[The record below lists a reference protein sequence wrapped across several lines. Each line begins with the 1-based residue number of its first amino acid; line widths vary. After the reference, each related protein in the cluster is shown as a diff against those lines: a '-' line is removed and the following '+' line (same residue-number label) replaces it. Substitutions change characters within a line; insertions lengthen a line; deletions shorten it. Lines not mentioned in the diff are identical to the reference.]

1 MGSKQ
6 EKRIDRQSVME
17 KAKTMGKRAYNMRS
31 VLMALPVIVIA
42 IIQAIVNIAKL
53 PSKVGLD
60 MLASGEFQFLV
71 GKGLAVMGPLIL
83 TCLCLLL
90 MFCSKKILYPWLIS
104 VFSLMLPIVLWLT
117 NSFTS

>member
-1 MGSKQ
+1 MGNKN
-6 EKRIDRQSVME
+6 EKRSFVD
-17 KAKTMGKRAYNMRS
+17 KAVTVGNRVYNMRS
-31 VLMALPVIVIA
+31 VLLALPVIVIA

-60 MLASGEFQFLV
+60 MMASGEFQFLV
-71 GKGLAVMGPLIL
+71 SKGLAVMGPLIL

-90 MFCSKKILYPWLIS
+90 MFCSKKVLYPWLIS
-104 VFSLMLPIVLWLT
+104 IFSLALPIVLWLT

>member
-1 MGSKQ
+1 MDKKQVKKSGQSFMEKVRTTSKQ
-6 EKRIDRQSVME
+6 V
-17 KAKTMGKRAYNMRS
+17 YNIRS
-31 VLMALPVIVIA
+31 VLLALPVIVVA
-42 IIQAIVNIAKL
+42 IIQAIINIAKL

-60 MLASGEFQFLV
+60 MMASGEFQFLI

-90 MFCSKKILYPWLIS
+90 MFCSKKVLYPWLIS

-117 NSFTS
+117 NVLPA

>member
-1 MGSKQ
+1 MGNKKES
-6 EKRIDRQSVME
+6 RSFVN
-17 KAKTMGKRAYNMRS
+17 KAVTVGNRVYKMRS
-31 VLMALPVIVIA
+31 VLLALPVIVIA

-60 MLASGEFQFLV
+60 MMASGEFQFLIS
-71 GKGLAVMGPLIL
+71 KGLAVMGPLIL

-90 MFCSKKILYPWLIS
+90 MFCSKKVLYPWLIS
-104 VFSLMLPIVLWLT
+104 IFSLALPIVLWLT

>member
-1 MGSKQ
+1 MSKKK
-6 EKRIDRQSVME
+6 ENRSFVDTAVTVGNRV
-17 KAKTMGKRAYNMRS
+17 YNMRS
-31 VLMALPVIVIA
+31 VLLALPVIVIA

-60 MLASGEFQFLV
+60 MMASGEFQFLV
-71 GKGLAVMGPLIL
+71 SKGLAVMGPLIL

-90 MFCSKKILYPWLIS
+90 MFCSKKVLYPWLIS
-104 VFSLMLPIVLWLT
+104 VFSLALPIVLWLT

>member
-1 MGSKQ
+1 MDSRRNKKRSIFDQILDTMQ
-6 EKRIDRQSVME
+6 EV
-17 KAKTMGKRAYNMRS
+17 YNMRS
-31 VLMALPVIVIA
+31 VILALPVIVIA

-60 MLASGEFQFLV
+60 MLASGEFQFLI

-90 MFCSKKILYPWLIS
+90 MFCSKKVLYPWLIS
-104 VFSLMLPIVLWLT
+104 VFSLALPIVLWLT
-117 NSFTS
+117 NVFPA

>member
-1 MGSKQ
+1 MGSRRNQKVSFMDKAR
-6 EKRIDRQSVME
+6 EVSRQ
-17 KAKTMGKRAYNMRS
+17 AYHMRS
-31 VLMALPVIVIA
+31 VLLALPVIVIA

-53 PSKVGLD
+53 PSKVGVD
-60 MLASGEFQFLV
+60 MLASGEFQFLI

-104 VFSLMLPIVLWLT
+104 VFSLALPIVLWLT
-117 NSFTS
+117 NVFPA